1 VTDVTVERARRR
13 RRARLGVDVPAS
25 LNLVGTLVKYLS
37 LALAL
42 PLFVAVLYSESVWP
56 WIASAAIGIG
66 FGALLELATRGRH
79 RVGVREGFLVV
90 ALTWLLAAALG
101 ALPLLL
107 SGEDQFSR
115 PVDAYFEAMSG
126 FTTTGASVAT
136 NVPELGHAVVM
147 WRQFSQWLGGMGI
160 IVLFLAVLPRLR
172 VGGRQMFESELPG
185 PELELSTRIQDTARR
200 LWLLYLGLTLAEIAV
215 LAALG
220 WLGVDERMNLF
231 EAVAHAFATMPT
243 GGFSTQAR
251 SVEEFAAASQWVIAF
266 FMALA
271 GANFA
276 LTYRALLRRRPA
288 VFVRDEEFRL
298 YVGLLLLGS
307 LALLVELLSRDLYA
321 GEEAVRHAV
330 FQAVSIMTTTGL
342 ASADF
347 NAWGLLAAAVL
358 VALMFF
364 GGSAGSTAG
373 SIKVIRHLL
382 LGRILRRELDLAI
395 HPELVSRVR
404 YNRRPVLG
412 QILRAVQ
419 SFVMLYVGLF
429 AIGTFLLVADAARV
443 GLELRLIDAVGA
455 AATTLGNV
463 GPAFG
468 FAGPMG
474 SFEPFSDV
482 STGVLIVLMWAGRLE
497 IIPVAVLLTRSYW
510 RV

>member
-1 VTDVTVERARRR
+1 VTQ
-13 RRARLGVDVPAS
+13 ARLGVDVLSS
-25 LNLVGTLVKYLS
+25 LNLVGTLVKFLS
-37 LALAL
+37 LAFAFPLVVAL
-42 PLFVAVLYSESVWP
+42 LYSEPVGP
-56 WIASAAIGIG
+56 WLASGAVGGG
-66 FGALLELATRGRH
+66 FGLALEQATRGRH

-90 ALTWLLAAALG
+90 SLTWLLAAGLA
-101 ALPLLL
+101 ALPYLF
-107 SGEDQFSR
+107 SGEEQVSR
-115 PVDAYFEAMSG
+115 PLDAYFEAMSG
-126 FTTTGASVAT
+126 FTTTGASVVTDVEA
-136 NVPELGHAVVM
+136 LSHSLAI
-147 WRQFSQWLGGMGI
+147 WRQLSQWLGGMGI

-200 LWLLYLGLTLAEIAV
+200 LWLLYVGLTLVQIAA
-215 LAALG
+215 LTALG
-220 WLGVDERMNLF
+220 WTGVDERMNLF
-231 EAVAHAFATMPT
+231 QAVAHAFSTMPT

-266 FMALA
+266 FMVVA

-276 LTYRALLRRRPA
+276 LTYRALLRRHPR
-288 VFVRDEEFRL
+288 VFVHDEEFRL
-298 YVGLLLLGS
+298 YVGLLTLGS
-307 LALLVELLSRDLYA
+307 LVLFVEVLARDLYA

-330 FQAVSIMTTTGL
+330 FQAVSLMTTTGM

-347 NAWGLLAAAVL
+347 NAWGLLTAVVL

-373 SIKVIRHLL
+373 SVKVIRHLL
-382 LGRILRRELDLAI
+382 LGRILRRELDLTI

-404 YNRRPVLG
+404 YNGRPVQG

-429 AIGTFLLVADAARV
+429 ALGTFLLVADAARV
-443 GLELRLIDAVGA
+443 GLDLRLIDAVAA

-510 RV
+510 RI

>member
-1 VTDVTVERARRR
+1 VTRT
-13 RRARLGVDVPAS
+13 RLGVDVLSA
-25 LNLVGTLVKYLS
+25 LNLVGAITKLLS
-37 LALAL
+37 LAFAF
-42 PLFVAVLYSESVWP
+42 PLVLAVLYGESVWP
-56 WIASAAIGIG
+56 WLASAAVGG
-66 FGALLELATRGRH
+66 AFGAALELVTRGHH
-79 RVGVREGFLVV
+79 RIGVREGFLVV
-90 ALTWLLAAALG
+90 SLTWLLAAALG
-101 ALPLLL
+101 ALPFLF
-107 SGEDQFSR
+107 SGEDQLSR
-115 PVDAYFEAMSG
+115 PLDAYFESMSG
-126 FTTTGASVAT
+126 FTTTGATVVTDVEALSHS
-136 NVPELGHAVVM
+136 LVM

-200 LWLLYLGLTLAEIAV
+200 LWLLYVGLSAAEIVA

-220 WLGVDERMNLF
+220 WTGVDERMNLF
-231 EAVAHAFATMPT
+231 EAVAHTFSTMPT

-276 LTYRALLRRRPA
+276 LTYRALLRRQPG

-298 YVGLLLLGS
+298 YVGLLTLGS
-307 LALLVELLSRDLYA
+307 LVLFAELLSRDLYA
-321 GEEAVRHAV
+321 GEEAVRQAV
-330 FQAVSIMTTTGL
+330 FQTVSIMTTTGL

-347 NAWGLLAAAVL
+347 NLWGLLAAVVL
-358 VALMFF
+358 VALMLF

-373 SIKVIRHLL
+373 SVKVLRHLL
-382 LGRILRRELDLAI
+382 LGRILRRELDLTI
-395 HPELVSRVR
+395 HPELVSHVR
-404 YNRRPVLG
+404 YNGRRVQG

-429 AIGTFLLVADAARV
+429 ALGTFLLVADAARV
-443 GLELRLIDAVGA
+443 GLDLRLIDAVAA

-474 SFEPFSDV
+474 SFAPFSDV
-482 STGVLIVLMWAGRLE
+482 STAAMVILMWAGRLE

-510 RV
+510 RI

>member
-1 VTDVTVERARRR
+1 MS
-13 RRARLGVDVPAS
+13 RARLGVDVLSA
-25 LNLVGTLVKYLS
+25 LNLVGTLIKLLS
-37 LALAL
+37 LAFAFPFAIAL
-42 PLFVAVLYSESVWP
+42 LYSEPLWP
-56 WIASAAIGIG
+56 WLAAAAAGGAFG
-66 FGALLELATRGRH
+66 FALERLTRGRD

-90 ALTWLLAAALG
+90 SLTWFLAAGLA
-101 ALPLLL
+101 ALPFLFAG
-107 SGEDQFSR
+107 GEQLSR

-126 FTTTGASVAT
+126 FTTTGATVVTDVEALS
-136 NVPELGHAVVM
+136 NSVVM

-200 LWLLYLGLTLAEIAV
+200 LWLLYVGLTVVEIAL
-215 LAALG
+215 LATLG
-220 WLGVDERMNLF
+220 WTGVDERMNLF
-231 EAVAHAFATMPT
+231 QAVAHAFSTMPT

-251 SVEEFAAASQWVIAF
+251 SVEEFAAASQWVMVF
-266 FMALA
+266 FMAVA

-276 LTYRALLRRRPA
+276 LTYRALLRRQPG

-298 YVGLLLLGS
+298 YIGLLAVGS
-307 LALLVELLSRDLYA
+307 VLLLVELLARDLYA
-321 GEEAVRHAV
+321 GEEAVRQAV
-330 FQAVSIMTTTGL
+330 FQTVSMMTTTGL

-347 NAWGLLAAAVL
+347 NAWGLLAAVVL
-358 VALMFF
+358 VALMLF

-382 LGRILRRELDLAI
+382 LGRILWRELDVTM

-404 YNRRPVLG
+404 FNGRPVSG
-412 QILRAVQ
+412 QVLRAVQ

-429 AIGTFLLVADAARV
+429 AVGVFLLVADAARV
-443 GLELRLIDAVGA
+443 GLDLRLLDAVA
-455 AATTLGNV
+455 ASATTLGNV

-474 SFEPFSDV
+474 SFEPYSDV

-497 IIPVAVLLTRSYW
+497 IIPVVVLLTRSYW

>member
-1 VTDVTVERARRR
+1 
-13 RRARLGVDVPAS
+13 VDVLAS
-25 LNLVGTLVKYLS
+25 LNLVGALVKYLS
-37 LALAL
+37 LAPAL
-42 PLFVAVLYSESVWP
+42 PLLVALLYSDPVWP
-56 WIASAAIGIG
+56 WLASVAAGFG

-79 RVGVREGFLVV
+79 QVGVREGFLVV
-90 ALTWLLAAALG
+90 ALTWLLAAGLG

-115 PVDAYFEAMSG
+115 PLDAYFEAMSA

-136 NVPELGHAVVM
+136 DVEELSHSVLV

-172 VGGRQMFESELPG
+172 VGGRQMFESEVPG

-200 LWLLYLGLTLAEIAV
+200 LWLLYVALTLAEIAA

-220 WLGVDERMNLF
+220 WAGVDERMNLF
-231 EAVAHAFATMPT
+231 EAVAHAFSTMPT

-276 LTYRALLRRRPA
+276 LTYRALVRRQPG

-307 LALLVELLSRDLYA
+307 LALFVEVLSRDLYA

-330 FQAVSIMTTTGL
+330 FQAVSIMTTTGM

-347 NAWGLLAAAVL
+347 NVWGLLAAVVL

-382 LGRILRRELDLAI
+382 LGRILRRELDLTI

-404 YNRRPVLG
+404 YNERPVGG

-419 SFVMLYVGLF
+419 SFVVLYVGLF
-429 AIGTFLLVADAARV
+429 ALGTFLLIADATRV

-474 SFEPFSDV
+474 NFEPFSDV

-510 RV
+510 RI

>member
-1 VTDVTVERARRR
+1 VTDIPLERARRR
-13 RRARLGVDVPAS
+13 RRARLGVDVLAS

-37 LALAL
+37 LTPLL
-42 PLFVAVLYSESVWP
+42 PAFVALLYSEPVWP
-56 WIASAAIGIG
+56 WLASVAVGVG
-66 FGALLELATRGRH
+66 FGALLELATRGRD
-79 RVGVREGFLVV
+79 RVGVREGFFVV
-90 ALTWLLAAALG
+90 AVTWLLAAGLG

-107 SGEDQFSR
+107 TGEDQFSR
-115 PVDAYFEAMSG
+115 PLDAYFEAMSG

-136 NVPELGHAVVM
+136 NVEELSQSVLI

-200 LWLLYLGLTLAEIAV
+200 LWLLYVALTVAEVGA

-220 WLGVDERMNLF
+220 WTGVDERMNLF
-231 EAVAHAFATMPT
+231 EAVAHAFSTMPT

-251 SVEEFAAASQWVIAF
+251 SVEEFAAASQWVIVL
-266 FMALA
+266 FMAIA

-276 LTYRALLRRRPA
+276 LTYRALLRRQPG

-298 YVGLLLLGS
+298 YVGLLTLGTI
-307 LALLVELLSRDLYA
+307 ALFLELLARDLYA
-321 GEEAVRHAV
+321 GESAVRHAA
-330 FQAVSIMTTTGL
+330 FQAVSMMTTTGM
-342 ASADF
+342 ASSDF
-347 NAWGLLAAAVL
+347 NTWGLLAAVIL

-373 SIKVIRHLL
+373 SVKVIRHLL
-382 LGRILRRELDLAI
+382 LGRILRRELDLTI

-404 YNRRPVLG
+404 YGRRPVSG
-412 QILRAVQ
+412 QTLRAIQ
-419 SFVMLYVGLF
+419 SFVMLYVGVF
-429 AIGTFLLVADAARV
+429 AVGTFLLVSDAARV
-443 GLELRLIDAVGA
+443 GLDLRLIDAVA
-455 AATTLGNV
+455 AAASTLGNV

-474 SFEPFSDV
+474 SYEPFSDV
-482 STGVLIVLMWAGRLE
+482 SAGVMIVLMWVGRLE

-510 RV
+510 RI

>member
-1 VTDVTVERARRR
+1 VTRS
-13 RRARLGVDVPAS
+13 RLGVDVLSA
-25 LNLVGTLVKYLS
+25 LNLVGTLVKLLS
-37 LALAL
+37 LAFAFPAL
-42 PLFVAVLYSESVWP
+42 IALLYGDSLWP
-56 WIASAAIGIG
+56 WFASAAVGAGSGIV
-66 FGALLELATRGRH
+66 LELATRGH
-79 RVGVREGFLVV
+79 NRVGAREGFLVV
-90 ALTWLLAAALG
+90 SLTWLLAAALG
-101 ALPLLL
+101 ALPFLF
-107 SGEDQFSR
+107 SGEEQLAR
-115 PVDAYFEAMSG
+115 PLDAYFESMSG
-126 FTTTGASVAT
+126 FTTTGASVVSDVEA
-136 NVPELGHAVVM
+136 LSHSLAM

-200 LWLLYLGLTLAEIAV
+200 LWLLYVGLSAVQIAV

-220 WLGVDERMNLF
+220 WTGVDERMNLF
-231 EAVAHAFATMPT
+231 EAVAHTFSTMPT

-251 SVEEFAAASQWVIAF
+251 SVEDFAAASQWVIAF
-266 FMALA
+266 FMAVA

-276 LTYRALLRRRPA
+276 LTYRALLRRRPG

-298 YVGLLLLGS
+298 YVGLLTLGS
-307 LALLVELLSRDLYA
+307 LVLCLELISRDLFA
-321 GEEAVRHAV
+321 GEAAVRHGV
-330 FQAVSIMTTTGL
+330 FQAVSMMTTTGL

-347 NAWGLLAAAVL
+347 NLWGLLAAVVL
-358 VALMFF
+358 VALMLF

-373 SIKVIRHLL
+373 SVKVIRHLL
-382 LGRILRRELDLAI
+382 LGRILRRELDLTI

-404 YNRRPVLG
+404 YNGRPVQG

-419 SFVMLYVGLF
+419 SFVVLYVGLF
-429 AIGTFLLVADAARV
+429 AVGTFLLVADAART
-443 GLELRLIDAVGA
+443 GLELRLIDAVAA

-482 STGVLIVLMWAGRLE
+482 STGVMVVLMWVGRLE

-510 RV
+510 RI

>member
-1 VTDVTVERARRR
+1 VS
-13 RRARLGVDVPAS
+13 RARLGVDVLSA
-25 LNLVGTLVKYLS
+25 LNLVGTLIKLLS
-37 LALAL
+37 LAFAFPFAIAL
-42 PLFVAVLYSESVWP
+42 LYSEPLWP
-56 WIASAAIGIG
+56 WLASAAVGGG
-66 FGALLELATRGRH
+66 FGYALELLTRGRH

-90 ALTWLLAAALG
+90 SLTWFLAAGLA
-101 ALPLLL
+101 ALPFLFAG
-107 SGEDQFSR
+107 GEQLSR

-126 FTTTGASVAT
+126 FTTTGATVVTDVEALS
-136 NVPELGHAVVM
+136 NSVVM

-200 LWLLYLGLTLAEIAV
+200 LWLLYVGLTVVEIAL
-215 LAALG
+215 LATLG
-220 WLGVDERMNLF
+220 WTGVDEQMNLF
-231 EAVAHAFATMPT
+231 QAVAHAFSTMPT
-243 GGFSTQAR
+243 GGFSTEPR
-251 SVEEFAAASQWVIAF
+251 SVEGFAAASQWVMVF
-266 FMALA
+266 FMAVA

-276 LTYRALLRRRPA
+276 LTYRALLRRQPG

-298 YVGLLLLGS
+298 YIGLLVVGS
-307 LALLVELLSRDLYA
+307 VLLLVELLARDLYA
-321 GEEAVRHAV
+321 GEEAVRQAV
-330 FQAVSIMTTTGL
+330 FQTVSMMTTTGL
-342 ASADF
+342 VSADF
-347 NAWGLLAAAVL
+347 NAWGLLAAVVL
-358 VALMFF
+358 VALMLF

-382 LGRILRRELDLAI
+382 LGRILWRELDVTM

-404 YNRRPVLG
+404 FNGRPVSG
-412 QILRAVQ
+412 QVLRAVQ

-429 AIGTFLLVADAARV
+429 AVGVFLLVADAARV
-443 GLELRLIDAVGA
+443 GLDLRLLDAVA
-455 AATTLGNV
+455 ASATTLGNV

-482 STGVLIVLMWAGRLE
+482 SKGVLIVLMWAGRLE
-497 IIPVAVLLTRSYW
+497 IIPVVVLLTRSYW

>member
-1 VTDVTVERARRR
+1 VT
-13 RRARLGVDVPAS
+13 RARLGVDVLAA
-25 LNLVGTLVKYLS
+25 LNLVGTLVKLLS
-37 LALAL
+37 FAFAL
-42 PLFVAVLYSESVWP
+42 PLVVALLYSEPLWP
-56 WIASAAIGIG
+56 WLASAAVGGGVG
-66 FGALLELATRGRH
+66 FALEQGTRGRD
-79 RVGVREGFLVV
+79 RIGAREGFLVV
-90 ALTWLLAAALG
+90 SLTWLLAAGLG
-101 ALPLLL
+101 ALPFLF
-107 SGEDQFSR
+107 SGEDQLAR
-115 PVDAYFEAMSG
+115 PLDAYFEAMSG
-126 FTTTGASVAT
+126 FTTTGATVVTDVEALSHSV
-136 NVPELGHAVVM
+136 VF

-172 VGGRQMFESELPG
+172 VGGRQLFESELPG

-200 LWLLYLGLTLAEIAV
+200 LWLLYLGLTVAEIAA
-215 LAALG
+215 LTALG
-220 WLGVDERMNLF
+220 WTGVDDRMNLF
-231 EAVAHAFATMPT
+231 EAVAHTFSTMPT

-276 LTYRALLRRRPA
+276 LTYRALLRRQPG
-288 VFVRDEEFRL
+288 VFARDEEFRL
-298 YVGLLLLGS
+298 YVALLTLGS
-307 LALLVELLSRDLYA
+307 VVLFAELLSRDLYA
-321 GEEAVRHAV
+321 GEEAVRQAV
-330 FQAVSIMTTTGL
+330 FQTVSMMTTTGL

-347 NAWGLLAAAVL
+347 NLWGLLAAVVL

-373 SIKVIRHLL
+373 SVKVLRHLL
-382 LGRILRRELDLAI
+382 LGRILRRELDLTI

-404 YNRRPVLG
+404 YNGRPVDG
-412 QILRAVQ
+412 QILRAIQ

-429 AIGTFLLVADAARV
+429 AVGTFLLVADAARV
-443 GLELRLIDAVGA
+443 GLDLRLIDAVGA

-482 STGVLIVLMWAGRLE
+482 SSGVMIVLMWAGRLE
-497 IIPVAVLLTRSYW
+497 IVPVAVLLTRSYW
-510 RV
+510 RI

>member
-1 VTDVTVERARRR
+1 VTDVPLEPVRR

-37 LALAL
+37 LAFAL
-42 PLFVAVLYSESVWP
+42 PTFIALLYSEPLWP
-56 WIASAAIGIG
+56 WLVSAAIGGG
-66 FGALLELATRGRH
+66 FGTVVELATRGHH
-79 RVGVREGFLVV
+79 RVGVREGFLIVS
-90 ALTWLLAAALG
+90 LTWLLAAGLG
-101 ALPLLL
+101 ALPFLLT
-107 SGEDQFSR
+107 GEEQLSR

-126 FTTTGASVAT
+126 FTTTGATVVTDVTALDRSVA
-136 NVPELGHAVVM
+136 M

-172 VGGRQMFESELPG
+172 VGGRQLFESELPG

-200 LWLLYLGLTLAEIAV
+200 LWLLYVGLTAAEVAA

-220 WLGVDERMNLF
+220 WMGVDERMNLF
-231 EAVAHAFATMPT
+231 QAVAHAFSTMPT

-251 SVEEFAAASQWVIAF
+251 SVEEFAAASQWVMVF

-276 LTYRALLRRRPA
+276 LTYRALLRRRPG

-298 YVGLLLLGS
+298 YVGLLTLGS
-307 LALLVELLSRDLYA
+307 LLLLVELLSRDLYA
-321 GEEAVRHAV
+321 GEEAVRQAV
-330 FQAVSIMTTTGL
+330 FQAVSLMTTTGL
-342 ASADF
+342 ASADY
-347 NAWGLLAAAVL
+347 NLWGLLPAVVL
-358 VALMFF
+358 VALMLF

-373 SIKVIRHLL
+373 SVKVLRHLL
-382 LGRILRRELDLAI
+382 LGRILRRELDLTI

-404 YNRRPVLG
+404 YNGRPVGG

-429 AIGTFLLVADAARV
+429 AVGTLLLLADAARV
-443 GLELRLIDAVGA
+443 ELELRLIDAVGA

-482 STGVLIVLMWAGRLE
+482 SLGVMIVLMWVGRLE

>member
-1 VTDVTVERARRR
+1 VTRS
-13 RRARLGVDVPAS
+13 RLGVDVLSA
-25 LNLVGTLVKYLS
+25 LNLVGTITKLLS
-37 LALAL
+37 LAFAFPLVLA
-42 PLFVAVLYSESVWP
+42 VGYGESVWP
-56 WIASAAIGIG
+56 WLASAAVGGG
-66 FGALLELATRGRH
+66 FGAALELVSRGHH
-79 RVGVREGFLVV
+79 RIGVREGFLVV
-90 ALTWLLAAALG
+90 SLTWLLAAGLG
-101 ALPLLL
+101 ALPFLF
-107 SGEDQFSR
+107 SGEDQLSR
-115 PVDAYFEAMSG
+115 PLDAYFESMSG
-126 FTTTGASVAT
+126 FTTTGATVVTDVEALSHS
-136 NVPELGHAVVM
+136 LVM

-200 LWLLYLGLTLAEIAV
+200 LWLLYVGLSVAEIVV
-215 LAALG
+215 LAGLG
-220 WLGVDERMNLF
+220 WTGVDPRMNLF
-231 EAVAHAFATMPT
+231 EAVAHTFSTMPT

-266 FMALA
+266 FMAVA

-276 LTYRALLRRRPA
+276 LTYRALLRRQPG

-298 YVGLLLLGS
+298 YVGLLTLGS
-307 LALLVELLSRDLYA
+307 LVLLVELLARDLYA
-321 GEEAVRHAV
+321 GEEAVRQAV
-330 FQAVSIMTTTGL
+330 FQTVSMMTTTGL

-347 NAWGLLAAAVL
+347 NLWGLLAAVVL

-373 SIKVIRHLL
+373 SVKVLRHLL
-382 LGRILRRELDLAI
+382 LGRILRRELDLTV
-395 HPELVSRVR
+395 HPELVSHVR
-404 YNRRPVLG
+404 YNRRRVQG

-429 AIGTFLLVADAARV
+429 ALGTFLLVADAARV
-443 GLELRLIDAVGA
+443 GLDLRLIDAVAA

-463 GPAFG
+463 GPGFG

-474 SFEPFSDV
+474 SFAPFSDV
-482 STGVLIVLMWAGRLE
+482 SKAAMVILMWAGRLE

-510 RV
+510 RI